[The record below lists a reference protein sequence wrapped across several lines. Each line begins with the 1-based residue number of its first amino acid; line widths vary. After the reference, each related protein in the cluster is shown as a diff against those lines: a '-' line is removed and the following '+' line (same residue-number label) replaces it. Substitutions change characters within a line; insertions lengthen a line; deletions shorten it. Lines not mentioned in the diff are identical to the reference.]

1 MSGESFQKGIPSL
14 DLIKSTQKSMAYAM
28 TELNYI
34 DLLQISE
41 KPWQSFNQ
49 LIDILQKKSPYLNK
63 LIETHNT
70 FIVDFIH
77 QQPDIFWQK
86 FLSDINTIQN
96 TTKDDLF
103 KNIRILKQKA
113 ILFIAL
119 CDLGRIWSLE
129 KATQAL
135 SNFADEILK
144 KCLTFLFNDAY
155 HKDLIETPILENG
168 YFIIA
173 MGKWGSF
180 ELNYSSDIDFI
191 IFYDPSKLHYKGK
204 NFEQNFIIKLSQQL
218 VQLLEEETEEGFV
231 FRTDLR
237 LRPDPYSFPIAITTQ
252 SAEIYYQSR
261 AETWE
266 RSAYIKARIA
276 AGDITRGQ
284 EFLNF
289 LRPFIWRKYLDF
301 ASIQDIQNLRHRIL
315 STRPSVSEQI
325 NNFNIKL
332 GPGGIREIEFF
343 AQSQQLIWGGR
354 NPILREPQTLT
365 ALNLLSTHGF
375 CQNKETQIL
384 TQAYIFFRDIEHRL
398 QLINNAQ
405 THDLPETK
413 DEWEAIQ
420 FLAGYNN
427 IKIFQEDIKHLLLDT
442 ERIVRKLFMEL
453 APQKNETFY
462 LKESENDETTHML
475 LKEVGYKNTENVLR
489 ILKTWHHGQYRVLR
503 NEKARTIIEHMTHDL
518 LKIFAETKNPD
529 LSLQRFDNFLAN
541 LPMGVQLFSL
551 FQARPKL
558 LKLLTNIIGNSP
570 YLSDLICQF
579 PTLFDLT
586 LLPSFYTKISD
597 KIITYNKLQQDL
609 EPLPDFQSKLD
620 FLQHFRTEK
629 KFQIG
634 VHILEEL
641 STSPEKSL
649 TILADIIIEA
659 LAYEVAKEFKT
670 QQGVLPGLN
679 FAIISFGSLGASE
692 MTLGSDLDLVFIYDI
707 DENIHVSDHSTLL
720 SPAHYMSRFCKR
732 LLTGLTSI
740 GKNGKLYEVDVR
752 LRPTGNSGP
761 IIHTFESFKQYY
773 ETDAWI
779 WEIMALTKARIIC
792 GNETLCQKL
801 NTLLSDFL
809 TQKRNPN
816 IIKNDL
822 LDMRERIRIEKGQA
836 ENDLMHRPGGIVDF
850 NFLIQY
856 LKLIHAPKK
865 GFAFP
870 QNTLATLEIF
880 EAKSIL
886 QNNQI
891 DQLKKMYRHFLNWR
905 HYKALKI
912 QNELNEAILNDVKNL
927 EKMWKETFSDKVV
940 PTARLELARTSRSDG
955 F

>member
-1 MSGESFQKGIPSL
+1 
-14 DLIKSTQKSMAYAM
+14 M
-28 TELNYI
+28 TDLNYI
-34 DLLQISE
+34 DLLQVSE

-49 LIDILQKKSPYLNK
+49 LVDILQKKSPYLKN
-63 LIETHNT
+63 LIEHHNT

-77 QQPDIFWQK
+77 QNPDFFWKK
-86 FLSDINTIQN
+86 FLSEINRSPN
-96 TTKDDLF
+96 STKEILSRD
-103 KNIRILKQKA
+103 IRILKQKA
-113 ILFIAL
+113 MLFIAL

-129 KATQAL
+129 KTTLAL

-144 KCLTFLFNDAY
+144 KCLIYLFNDAY
-155 HKDLIETPILENG
+155 TKDLIASPTLENG
-168 YFIIA
+168 FFIIA

-191 IFYDPSKLHYKGK
+191 IFYDPTNLGYKGK
-204 NFEQNFIIKLSQQL
+204 NIAQNFIIKLSQQL
-218 VQLLEEETEEGFV
+218 IQLLEEETDIGFV

-276 AGDITRGQ
+276 AGDIARGQ

-301 ASIQDIQNLRHRIL
+301 ASIQDIQNLRYRIL
-315 STRPSVSEQI
+315 SARPTVAENI

-354 NPILREPQTLT
+354 NPILRHTQTIA
-365 ALNLLSTHGF
+365 ALNLLAAHGF
-375 CQNKETQIL
+375 CQHKETQIL
-384 TQAYIFFRDIEHRL
+384 TQAYIFFRDIEHRV

-405 THDLPETK
+405 THDLPERNE
-413 DEWEAIQ
+413 DWEGLQ
-420 FLAGYNN
+420 FLTGYTN
-427 IKIFQEDIKHLLLDT
+427 IKHFQEDIKSLLLET

-453 APQKNETFY
+453 APQKSDTFH
-462 LKESENDETTHML
+462 LKESENDETTHIL
-475 LKEVGYKNTENVLR
+475 LKEVGYNDTENVVR
-489 ILKTWHHGQYRVLR
+489 ILKSWHHGQYRVLR
-503 NEKARTIIEHMTHDL
+503 NEKARKIIEYITHDL

-529 LSLQRFDNFLAN
+529 LALQRFDNFLAN

-558 LKLLTNIIGNSP
+558 LKLLTNIIGNAP
-570 YLSDLICQF
+570 YLADLLCQF
-579 PTLFDLT
+579 PALFDLT

-597 KIITYNKLQQDL
+597 KKREHDSLQKDL
-609 EPLPDFQSKLD
+609 EALPDFQSKLD

-641 STSPEKSL
+641 STSPEKSI
-649 TILADIIIEA
+649 TILADIIIET
-659 LAYEVAKEFKT
+659 LTHEVAKEFQA
-670 QQGVLPGLN
+670 QQGILHGLN

-692 MTLGSDLDLVFIYDI
+692 MTLASDLDLVFIYDI
-707 DENIHVSDHSTLL
+707 DKNNITSNNTTTLL
-720 SPAHYMSRFCKR
+720 PAHYMSRFCKR

-773 ETDAWI
+773 EKDAWV
-779 WEIMALTKARIIC
+779 WEIMALTKARVIC
-792 GNETLCQKL
+792 GTNDLSEKL
-801 NTLLSDFL
+801 NIFLSSFL
-809 TQKRNPN
+809 AQDRDATN
-816 IIKNDL
+816 IKIAL
-822 LDMRERIRIEKGQA
+822 LDMRERIKIEKGEA
-836 ENDLMHRPGGIVDF
+836 ENDLMNRPGGIVDF

-865 GFAFP
+865 RFAFP
-870 QNTLATLEIF
+870 QNTLTTLEIF
-880 EAKSIL
+880 ETMKIL
-886 QNNQI
+886 NQDQI
-891 DQLKKMYRHFLNWR
+891 TQLKNTYRHFLNWR

-912 QNELNEAILNDVKNL
+912 QNEIDENILSDARNIQQL
-927 EKMWKETFSDKVV
+927 WKEVFIDEVV